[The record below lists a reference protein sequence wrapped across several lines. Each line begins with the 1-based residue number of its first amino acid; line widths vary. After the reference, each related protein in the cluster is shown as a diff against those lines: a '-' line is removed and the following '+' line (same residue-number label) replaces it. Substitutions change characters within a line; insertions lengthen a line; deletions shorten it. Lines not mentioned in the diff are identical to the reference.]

1 MEIRPEDAER
11 IIKEFTDEYFYLCR
25 MIANRITAA
34 NEIRGFLHDFRR
46 ASCDNF
52 KSQDKFIINNETI
65 NVITSEPD
73 K

>member
-11 IIKEFTDEYFYLCR
+11 ITKEFTDEYFYLCR
-25 MIANRITAA
+25 MIDNRIIAA
-34 NEIRGFLHDFRR
+34 NEIRDFLNSFKK

-52 KSQDKFIINNETI
+52 KSQNKFIINNETI
-65 NVITSEPD
+65 NVITSDPD